1 MIPEIVLTI
10 CVFFYMV
17 WEFNEASATSFTE
30 YFSQFWG
37 FYDLINFATFIVAY
51 AFRWATYD
59 RAKGLSFPPANER
72 FVNFEP
78 SAWSVQMWRNVLAVN
93 LVVCYLKMFKYV
105 MQIPSLAHLF
115 NKIFFTMKDILYL
128 LICFAFIFW
137 GFSLSHFLAYG
148 DEVAAFRTIPDTM
161 IMLWRQMLG
170 DLAAVD
176 DMISANRILG
186 PFFFVIFS
194 SSVSIVLLAV
204 FLGLLRE
211 SYVIRFVEH
220 RYTHARVIR
229 PAGFEG
235 WDSVEFTKGK
245 YNSAQTCMCL
255 LTHTA
260 PLGSDD
266 QNDRIGHVQALLQ
279 SAIAPYLG
287 LVKDYQMRHD
297 ETEVALDAFTAQ
309 QVKVSQRVRYWCAR
323 HENVIRVTLV
333 LACGRVAATSVSV
346 RLRPGDFGGALEP
359 CFSVFVFCNQYL

>member
-1 MIPEIVLTI
+1 MRHVPLGALYTDYAKGSTIISEIVLTI
-10 CVFFYMV
+10 CVIFYMV
-17 WEFNEASATSFTE
+17 WEFNEASTTSFTE

-37 FYDLINFATFIVAY
+37 FYDMINFATFIVAY

-59 RAKGLSFPPANER
+59 RAKGLNFPPANER
-72 FVNFEP
+72 FVNFES

-137 GFSLSHFLAYG
+137 GFALSHFLAYG

-194 SSVSIVLLAV
+194 SSVSIVLLAI

-220 RYTHARVIR
+220 RYTHEGVIR
-229 PAGFEG
+229 PAGAEG
-235 WDSVEFTKGK
+235 WDSVVFTKTAK
-245 YNSAQTCMCL
+245 LASTTVRNPACACSR
-255 LTHTA
+255 LTLPHLAATT
-260 PLGSDD
+260 
-266 QNDRIGHVQALLQ
+266 
-279 SAIAPYLG
+279 
-287 LVKDYQMRHD
+287 K
-297 ETEVALDAFTAQ
+297 TT
-309 QVKVSQRVRYWCAR
+309 
-323 HENVIRVTLV
+323 V
-333 LACGRVAATSVSV
+333 LATSRHCCSQPLRHILAWSRIIRCGTTR
-346 RLRPGDFGGALEP
+346 
-359 CFSVFVFCNQYL
+359 QK